1 MEIVWLGHACFRIRG
16 REATVVTDPCPP
28 ATGYAIGKPTAD
40 IVTISHNHDNHS
52 YLKAI
57 AGSPTVLIT
66 PGEYEIHGAF
76 ITAISTFHDAE
87 KGAERGKNL
96 AFVIEMEDIK
106 VCHLGDLGHAPSAEQ
121 VEQMVGSDI
130 LLIPVGG
137 GSTIDGGQAAEIA
150 NMLDAKLV
158 VPMHYR
164 TETSKDKEMDTA
176 ERFLKEMQVTKVEPQ
191 AKLSVN
197 RSAIPSDTQV
207 VILDPRVKA

>member
-1 MEIVWLGHACFRIRG
+1 MEIVWLGHSCFRIRG
-16 REATVVTDPCPP
+16 REATVVADPCPP
-28 ATGYAIGKPTAD
+28 STGYIIGKPTAD
-40 IVTISHNHDNHS
+40 IVTISHNHDTHS

-57 AGSPTVLIT
+57 AGRPTVLIT

-76 ITAISTFHDAE
+76 ITAISTFHDGE

-106 VCHLGDLGHAPSAEQ
+106 VCHLGDLGHTPSAEQ
-121 VEQMVGSDI
+121 VEDMVGCDI

-137 GSTIDGGQAAEIA
+137 GTTIDGAQAAEIA
-150 NMLDAKLV
+150 NMLEAKLV

-164 TETSKDKEMDTA
+164 TETSKDKTMDTA
-176 ERFLKEMQVTKVEPQ
+176 ERFLKEMQVTSVEPQ
-191 AKLSVN
+191 AKLSIN
-197 RSAIPSDTQV
+197 RSNIPGETQV